1 MNFIDLQ
8 WIAYAIKSFIVKG
21 NINER
26 QLQATDETHETQ
38 VPHAYAD
45 LDGNK
50 KEANV
55 YDEVNVHNLSAFSDQ
70 GNLTKY
76 ETTAYIEMKN
86 AKGSTKEKLEYINI
100 KI

>member
-1 MNFIDLQ
+1 M
-8 WIAYAIKSFIVKG
+8 IAYAIKSFIVKG
-21 NINER
+21 NRNEQ
-26 QLQATDETHETQ
+26 QLQATDDTR
-38 VPHAYAD
+38 VPHAYTD

-70 GNLTKY
+70 EDLTKY
-76 ETTAYIEMKN
+76 GSTEYIEMNN
-86 AKGSTKEKLEYINI
+86 AKGSTEEKLEYISM